1 MNNIGFSGKKAGII
15 IAVTVCVVIG
25 VFFLIRYLN
34 DTSYTEDAQ
43 VVYVTDVATLT
54 GQSISDGVVNRY
66 GGIVESQETWSCTAN
81 SDYTIQAVLVEV
93 GQEVTEG
100 QALFVY
106 DVNNLENTLEQQKI
120 DLERLNAELESLK
133 DTIAA
138 LEKESKSADK
148 SLRANYTIQIKQQ
161 ELERKQKEYD
171 IQSKQK
177 EIEVTEKNIANST
190 ITSQISGVVQSIRDS
205 ETQATDYNS
214 GDTSFIKIIKTG
226 ELRVKGTVNEQNIGM
241 LTEGMPVIVRS
252 RVDDTQIWRGTI
264 SKIDRENQQ
273 TNKYADMY
281 GTDNGSGT
289 NYPFYVD
296 LPTSEGLMMGQ
307 HVYLEPD
314 LGQEDAGTAEG
325 IWLDEWYVDE
335 SVENAPFVWV
345 DDGEGKLAKR
355 DVIIGERDTEMG
367 TLQILSGLE
376 LTDLIAFPDEN
387 CTEGA
392 KTEKAEYTTGGADGA
407 YTGDENNTP
416 AEDYTGQGEDYA
428 PAEDYTGQGEDY
440 APAEDYTGQGEDYVP
455 TEGGP
460 VEENMTTGVMDAGM
474 APDAA

>member
-1 MNNIGFSGKKAGII
+1 M
-15 IAVTVCVVIG
+15 
-25 VFFLIRYLN
+25 
-34 DTSYTEDAQ
+34 E
-43 VVYVTDVATLT
+43 LT
-54 GQSISDGVVNRY
+54 G
-66 GGIVESQETWSCTAN
+66 
-81 SDYTIQAVLVEV
+81 
-93 GQEVTEG
+93 
-100 QALFVY
+100 
-106 DVNNLENTLEQQKI
+106 
-120 DLERLNAELESLK
+120 
-133 DTIAA
+133 
-138 LEKESKSADK
+138 
-148 SLRANYTIQIKQQ
+148 
-161 ELERKQKEYD
+161 
-171 IQSKQK
+171 
-177 EIEVTEKNIANST
+177 
-190 ITSQISGVVQSIRDS
+190 
-205 ETQATDYNS
+205 
-214 GDTSFIKIIKTG
+214 
-226 ELRVKGTVNEQNIGM
+226 
-241 LTEGMPVIVRS
+241 
-252 RVDDTQIWRGTI
+252 
-264 SKIDRENQQ
+264 
-273 TNKYADMY
+273 
-281 GTDNGSGT
+281 
-289 NYPFYVD
+289 
-296 LPTSEGLMMGQ
+296 SEGLMMGQ